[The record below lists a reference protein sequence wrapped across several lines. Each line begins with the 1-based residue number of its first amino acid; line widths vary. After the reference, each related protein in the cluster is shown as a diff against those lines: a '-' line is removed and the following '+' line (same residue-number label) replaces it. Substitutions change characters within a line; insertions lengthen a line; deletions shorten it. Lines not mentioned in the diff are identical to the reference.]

1 MFVHFLYLFCTIFV
15 QSFGNLDSPLFICPR
30 YPKGLQIDNVMA
42 SIKFSGFG
50 LTEIAGKVG
59 GCTVQR
65 NGSGAFLKRSSN
77 PGRGRSMAQYEQKA
91 AFSTLSNRWRA
102 LAESQRLSWNQS
114 AASGQWVGYN
124 RLGDARNITG
134 FMLYMEL
141 NGNLQIV
148 NGGLLSVPP
157 VKVPFTSV
165 GIDFIAV
172 NGNDGDF
179 IVSFTGDPPEATMII
194 SSCAT
199 LAVGTSRYSNL
210 ALFDRRWVS
219 DGKETYDKYAAVF
232 GNAIVGGIL
241 FVELELIMDST
252 GQRQSIGVFRVPV
265 V

>member
-1 MFVHFLYLFCTIFV
+1 
-15 QSFGNLDSPLFICPR
+15 
-30 YPKGLQIDNVMA
+30 MA

-91 AFSTLSNRWRA
+91 TFSTLSNRWRV
-102 LAESQRLSWNQS
+102 LEENERLSWNQS

-141 NGNLQIV
+141 NGNLQII
-148 NGGLLSVPP
+148 NEGLLSVPP
-157 VKVPFTSV
+157 VKIPFTRVDVDQVTVDRS
-165 GIDFIAV
+165 ASE
-172 NGNDGDF
+172 F
-179 IVSFTGDPPEATMII
+179 IVNFNGDPPESPMII

-199 LAVGTSRYSNL
+199 LAMGTSRYSNL
-210 ALFDRRWVS
+210 ALFDRRWNQDS
-219 DGKETYDKYAAVF
+219 KETYIKYRNVF
-232 GNAIVGGIL
+232 GNAILGGIV
-241 FVELELIMDST
+241 FVELEVIAITT

-265 V
+265 T